1 MRSDLGVGKAHLAPG
16 PGQYEHSGR
25 HEGPQSSFGTEKKK
39 TRVRKTYAPG
49 PGSYNLPGTVG
60 NIPRYLMTAGSVQA
74 TRMKSEKSL
83 R

>member
-1 MRSDLGVGKAHLAPG
+1 MRPG
-16 PGQYEHSGR
+16 PGQYEIAGQFDGSAIG
-25 HEGPQSSFGTEKKK
+25 FGTEKKK

-74 TRMKSEKSL
+74 QRIKSEKSI